1 MGRDW
6 DITHA
11 EDDDDLKEK
20 GGLGHGS
27 RCWSQRWMKM
37 KMIFRR
43 RIWDMTNGTGHR
55 DGRI

>member
-1 MGRDW
+1 MRQKEEEDLKMGRDW

-27 RCWSQRWMKM
+27 RCWS
-37 KMIFRR
+37 
-43 RIWDMTNGTGHR
+43 
-55 DGRI
+55 